1 MDIYLAASYSRRL
14 ELLGYWKQL
23 EAAGHQVV
31 STWVDG
37 HHEKPGQ
44 ESVVVDDGS
53 KRFNAPDE
61 DIAIRAVENVRDAAR
76 ADCIISFTGSGN
88 RGGRHVEFG
97 IGVAFNSRMVVVGPR
112 EHVFH
117 YLPQIEV
124 YERWEDCLAA
134 LTPTA
139 VTTTANS

>member
-1 MDIYLAASYSRRL
+1 VDIYLAASYSRRL
-14 ELLGYWKQL
+14 ELLGYRKEL
-23 EAAGHQVV
+23 EAAGHTVV

-44 ESVVVDDGS
+44 EAVDDGDG

-61 DIAIRAVENVRDAAR
+61 DVAGWASEDVADVLAS
-76 ADCIISFTGSGN
+76 DCIISFTGTGG

-97 IGVAFNSRMVVVGPR
+97 IGLGMKEMGQIEYPDMRLMIVGPR

-117 YLPQIEV
+117 YLPGVEV
-124 YERWEDCLAA
+124 YADWDECLAA
-134 LTPTA
+134 L
-139 VTTTANS
+139 